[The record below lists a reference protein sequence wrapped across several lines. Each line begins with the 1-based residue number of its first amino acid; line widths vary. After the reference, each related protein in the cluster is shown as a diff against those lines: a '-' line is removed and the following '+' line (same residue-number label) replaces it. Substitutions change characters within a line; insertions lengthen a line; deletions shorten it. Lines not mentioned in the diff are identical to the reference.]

1 LKFIYL
7 ILCGS
12 SKNVKNLRQILL
24 FICNLRV
31 VLVLELKPYMHKF
44 LCFHYWA
51 QDCTY
56 ICISEPKAQ
65 PIPPRLDW
73 TSNQGKIGQD
83 FPFNADLQHKV
94 CDNRVKSHF
103 TK

>member
-1 LKFIYL
+1 
-7 ILCGS
+7 
-12 SKNVKNLRQILL
+12 LRQILL